1 MIGPQEGIQKTPEGS
16 ILSLINDGG
25 KVSDFFFQYTFID
38 FLNVY
43 GNIIDDGYCWLVS

>member
-25 KVSDFFFQYTFID
+25 KLSDFFID

-43 GNIIDDGYCWLVS
+43 ENIKIDDGYCCLVS